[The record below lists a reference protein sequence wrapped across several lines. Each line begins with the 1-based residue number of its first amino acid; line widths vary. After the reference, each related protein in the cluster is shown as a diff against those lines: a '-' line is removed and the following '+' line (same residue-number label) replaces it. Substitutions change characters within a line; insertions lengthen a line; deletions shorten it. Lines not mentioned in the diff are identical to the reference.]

1 MDRKEKEGP
10 VASAGMTISFKTR
23 SRHVNINKVTAS
35 QDDDFVGVP
44 TKNTLNKLALMG
56 LCPVFSSQVR
66 SHGKPG
72 QVGEPGSPVRIWGS
86 YDYR

>member
-56 LCPVFSSQVR
+56 RSPNHRFSLTLPVAPF
-66 SHGKPG
+66 GG
-72 QVGEPGSPVRIWGS
+72 FCG
-86 YDYR
+86 